1 MPPPPELGDGTGDIG
16 IVEVAHELKAQHP
29 AQAHGHIGIAGEV
42 KVELKRKG
50 RHAQPGPGGGE
61 LCRRQ
66 GLIGIPQQSQIVGQ
80 QDLFGQAHHKDL
92 HAGGELFRRM
102 GTVVDLIPQVLVFDN
117 GARDELWKQGDERT
131 EVDEIFLYP
140 GVAAVHVDGIAHGLE
155 GVEGDADGQAQTQPG
170 HEGQPDGG
178 QAPGHKVPVFEKEQQ
193 RQVENHGRGHRPAGR
208 PVIAAPLAAF
218 HQHAVGVVNGNGGKH
233 DEDIHRLA
241 PGVKDQVED
250 QQHRVAGLQRREV
263 VDQQHDGQVQ
273 EEKIRTGKDQ
283 KVTFFFAS
291 FRIPPGRGALP
302 GGSVPL

>member
-1 MPPPPELGDGTGDIG
+1 MGRLRPSRGMKGSPMAARLPATKSQY
-16 IVEVAHELKAQHP
+16 LKKNSSAR
-29 AQAHGHIGIAGEV
+29 
-42 KVELKRKG
+42 LKITDE
-50 RHAQPGPGGGE
+50 AT
-61 LCRRQ
+61 
-66 GLIGIPQQSQIVGQ
+66 
-80 QDLFGQAHHKDL
+80 
-92 HAGGELFRRM
+92 AGG
-102 GTVVDLIPQVLVFDN
+102 P
-117 GARDELWKQGDERT
+117 
-131 EVDEIFLYP
+131 
-140 GVAAVHVDGIAHGLE
+140 
-155 GVEGDADGQAQTQPG
+155 
-170 HEGQPDGG
+170 
-178 QAPGHKVPVFEKEQQ
+178 
-193 RQVENHGRGHRPAGR
+193 

-302 GGSVPL
+302 GGSRSIITGKDYFV